1 MLLCALVY
9 FVLHTSSEQQAVPI
23 GDGDMKSVTSAM
35 HNLPAIDRRVHLG
48 LMENLRSLMM
58 RTNLRLQEIGCST
71 EHLVTCVMDVRHI
84 KCVSNESPLKD
95 VVVATSIGDVFSR
108 LSSRNVITIEHYST
122 LKRIIITL
130 CSETQ
135 ALKVELN
142 VYEDRLRRCT
152 LNKALESAK
161 FYDVMSCSND
171 SEDMV
176 ELTLTTDSS
185 WNECPVFPKVLN
197 LEDIIANVFQCEVFA
212 LHLRSIDQESQSHKL
227 RFAVSLTILKS
238 VFPLT
243 SEEWVSITAHGV
255 VELKCLEFHYNVLE
269 KGTPHVIF
277 IYLTTFFTHF
287 QYLPQLERKICLL
300 IWKA

>member
-1 MLLCALVY
+1 
-9 FVLHTSSEQQAVPI
+9 
-23 GDGDMKSVTSAM
+23 M

-71 EHLVTCVMDVRHI
+71 EHLVICVMDVRHI

-95 VVVATSIGDVFSR
+95 VVVATNIGDVFSR
-108 LSSRNVITIEHYST
+108 LSSRNIITIEHYST

-135 ALKVELN
+135 ALEVELN
-142 VYEDRLRRCT
+142 VYEDKLRRCT

-171 SEDMV
+171 SENMV
-176 ELTLTTDSS
+176 ELILTTDSS
-185 WNECPVFPKVLN
+185 WNECPVFLKVLN

-212 LHLRSIDQESQSHKL
+212 LHLRSIDQESQSHTL
-227 RFAVSLTILKS
+227 RFAVPLSTLKS

-255 VELKCLEFHYNVLE
+255 VELKCLEFYYNVLE
-269 KGTPHVIF
+269 KGIPHVIF
-277 IYLTTFFTHF
+277 IYLTVCITTLFTHF

-300 IWKA
+300 I

>member
-1 MLLCALVY
+1 
-9 FVLHTSSEQQAVPI
+9 
-23 GDGDMKSVTSAM
+23 MKSVTSAM
-35 HNLPAIDRRVHLG
+35 HDLPAIDRGVHLG
-48 LMENLRSLMM
+48 LMENLRSLMK
-58 RTNLRLQEIGCST
+58 RTNLHLQEIGCGT

-84 KCVSNESPLKD
+84 KCVSNESTSPLKD
-95 VVVATSIGDVFSR
+95 VVTATSIGDVFSR
-108 LSSRNVITIEHYST
+108 LSSRNVITVEHYST

-135 ALKVELN
+135 ALKVELK
-142 VYEDRLRRCT
+142 VYEDELRRCT

-161 FYDVMSCSND
+161 FYDVLSCSND

-176 ELTLTTDSS
+176 ELILTTDSS

-197 LEDIIANVFQCEVFA
+197 LEDIIANIFQCEVFA
-212 LHLRSIDQESQSHKL
+212 LHLRSIDQESQSHTL
-227 RFAVSLTILKS
+227 RFAVSLSTLKS

-255 VELKCLEFHYNVLE
+255 VGLKCLEFHYNVLE
-269 KGTPHVIF
+269 KGIPLFIF
-277 IYLTTFFTHF
+277 IYPRALFNHY
-287 QYLPQLERKICLL
+287 QYLPQLERKVFLL

>member
-1 MLLCALVY
+1 MLWSICFTY
-9 FVLHTSSEQQAVPI
+9 SSEQQAVPI
-23 GDGDMKSVTSAM
+23 VDGAMKSVTSAM
-35 HNLPAIDRRVHLG
+35 HDLPAIDRGVHLG
-48 LMENLRSLMM
+48 LMENLRSLMK

-95 VVVATSIGDVFSR
+95 VVPATSIGDVFSR
-108 LSSRNVITIEHYST
+108 LSSRKVITVEHYST

-135 ALKVELN
+135 ALKLELN
-142 VYEDRLRRCT
+142 VYEDELRRCT

-176 ELTLTTDSS
+176 ELILTTDSS

-197 LEDIIANVFQCEVFA
+197 LEYIIANVFQCEVFV
-212 LHLRSIDQESQSHKL
+212 LHLRSIDQESQSHTL
-227 RFAVSLTILKS
+227 RFAVPLSTLKS

-269 KGTPHVIF
+269 KGIPLLYSF
-277 IYLTTFFTHF
+277 I
-287 QYLPQLERKICLL
+287 
-300 IWKA
+300 

>member
-1 MLLCALVY
+1 
-9 FVLHTSSEQQAVPI
+9 
-23 GDGDMKSVTSAM
+23 M
-35 HNLPAIDRRVHLG
+35 HNLPAIDRGVHLG
-48 LMENLRSLMM
+48 LMENIRSLMK

-95 VVVATSIGDVFSR
+95 VVAATSIGDVFSR
-108 LSSRNVITIEHYST
+108 LSSRNVITVEHYST

-142 VYEDRLRRCT
+142 VYEDELRRCT
-152 LNKALESAK
+152 LNKALEGAK

-176 ELTLTTDSS
+176 ELILTTDSS

-197 LEDIIANVFQCEVFA
+197 LEDIIANIFQCEVFA
-212 LHLRSIDQESQSHKL
+212 LRLRSIDQKSQSHTL

-243 SEEWVSITAHGV
+243 SEEWVSITTHGV
-255 VELKCLEFHYNVLE
+255 VELKCPEFHYNVLE
-269 KGTPHVIF
+269 KGIPLFIF
-277 IYLTTFFTHF
+277 IYLTALLTHF
-287 QYLPQLERKICLL
+287 QYLPQLEKKI
-300 IWKA
+300 